1 MLAWT
6 RSSPTHIC
14 GCALAARAAVP
25 ASAAYPAAA
34 RYAIRDA
41 EVVAA
46 PAATE
51 PAESG
56 AGLGVLVESEPP
68 VGVVV
73 GVAGGVVA
81 GGVVAGGVVAGGVVA
96 GGVVVGGV
104 VVGGVVVGGV
114 LDPVLGG
121 GVRGGGGVEPFP
133 DDFAGG
139 LDECCVGVPRAGRSS
154 TLHCRLVAG

>member
-14 GCALAARAAVP
+14 GCALAARAAAP

-41 EVVAA
+41 EVA

-56 AGLGVLVESEPP
+56 VGLGVSVGSELP
-68 VGVVV
+68 VGGAVV
-73 GVAGGVVA
+73 GGGVVG
-81 GGVVAGGVVAGGVVA
+81 GGVVGGG
-96 GGVVVGGV
+96 VVGGV
-104 VVGGVVVGGV
+104 LDGGV

-121 GVRGGGGVEPFP
+121 GVRGGGVEPFP
-133 DDFAGG
+133 GDFVGGLDAGDFFGG
-139 LDECCVGVPRAGRSS
+139 LDECCVGVPRAGRFS